1 MLENYFICIN
11 PYLLTASVRNPT
23 QKTERKNKVNLSV
36 QHNREGQ
43 FRINWLRESRCYQF
57 SLSLRSLDAFLHV
70 AGEIVAPKLIS
81 FTTPEQSR
89 SGVLDGSSGN
99 VLGRILTGPALDME
113 SSQPQWLGNEKCLTG
128 QAGSHGLS
136 CLRLER
142 GGVSPS
148 QTTRR

>member
-1 MLENYFICIN
+1 MLENAFICIN

-23 QKTERKNKVNLSV
+23 QKTVRKHKVNLSV

-81 FTTPEQSR
+81 FTTPEQSKR
-89 SGVLDGSSGN
+89 CFGWIKWECPRENSDWPSFGHGV
-99 VLGRILTGPALDME
+99 IPASVAGEWEVFDWPGWVTWPFLFE
-113 SSQPQWLGNEKCLTG
+113 VGERWSQPFPN
-128 QAGSHGLS
+128 H
-136 CLRLER
+136 
-142 GGVSPS
+142 
-148 QTTRR
+148 